1 MKTNIS
7 ILGSTGSIGL
17 TTLKIV
23 DKKKS
28 LFNIDLLSANKNYN
42 LICKQIKKYK
52 PKIFIIKDTNTL
64 NKIKKKFKRKKIFF
78 QNNFKNL
85 KLKKKSNITISSI
98 PGIAGLSPTIS
109 MIKFSKKILIANKE
123 SIICGWKFINSIAK
137 KNKVKIIPIDSEHYS
152 IYKLLENHT
161 LDEIDKIFITASG
174 GPLLNYDY
182 RKLKKIRPRQVLK
195 HPKWKMGKKI
205 STDSSNLMNKILE
218 LIEAQKIFKLPEN
231 KIDILIHPNSLVH
244 AIIQFKNG
252 LSKLLFHDTNMIIPI
267 SNAIFEN
274 KINIKEFYIPKTNFK
289 NKEINLVFKK
299 VNSKTFPIIKLKTE
313 INKYPS
319 TGIIINAVNEVMV
332 DKFLKKKVSFLT
344 INKSIFRIMRDRNY
358 IKYAVKDPK
367 SLNDILN
374 IDLWARNKT
383 FKMLSKTK

>member
-85 KLKKKSNITISSI
+85 NLKKKSNITISSI

-218 LIEAQKIFKLPEN
+218 LIEAQKIFK
-231 KIDILIHPNSLVH
+231 
-244 AIIQFKNG
+244 FC
-252 LSKLLFHDTNMIIPI
+252 
-267 SNAIFEN
+267 
-274 KINIKEFYIPKTNFK
+274 
-289 NKEINLVFKK
+289 
-299 VNSKTFPIIKLKTE
+299 
-313 INKYPS
+313 
-319 TGIIINAVNEVMV
+319 
-332 DKFLKKKVSFLT
+332 
-344 INKSIFRIMRDRNY
+344 KSIFPI
-358 IKYAVKDPK
+358 
-367 SLNDILN
+367 
-374 IDLWARNKT
+374 T
-383 FKMLSKTK
+383 

>member
-85 KLKKKSNITISSI
+85 NLKKKSNITISSI

-152 IYKLLENHT
+152 IYKLLENHS

-274 KINIKEFYIPKTNFK
+274 KINIKELYIPKTDFK

-367 SLNDILN
+367 SLNEILN

-383 FKMLSKTK
+383 FKMLSKIK